1 MGTCTCTHM
10 VCHWWIGLSFYI
22 FYILKERLGNYGSRG
37 LARRYLWVTGLFRRE
52 RWVGRNPVMRIT
64 GLLGWMDGCANGET
78 GRVNILKVL
87 HRGGSDALV
96 TVVCTQIVSMELAF
110 G

>member
-1 MGTCTCTHM
+1 
-10 VCHWWIGLSFYI
+10 
-22 FYILKERLGNYGSRG
+22 
-37 LARRYLWVTGLFRRE
+37 
-52 RWVGRNPVMRIT
+52 
-64 GLLGWMDGCANGET
+64 MDGCANGET

-96 TVVCTQIVSMELAF
+96 AVVYTQIVSIELAF